1 MFITDGSASPS
12 PKPPRGL
19 YLHLSKTR
27 FVLIALL
34 ILAPWVVIL
43 VRAATRPRAPISV
56 AHEKPPATTS
66 TTQTPTPTGEWGQLE
81 VTPITIEAPADAAI
95 RFAQADTSTWYFPN
109 CTAEK
114 FAATLKSTGLTDAQR
129 QSFEQSAHA
138 DPAIDGFIVK
148 PDPEVLAS
156 LSYDARSALYQI
168 LSEDS
173 RNPQAEPFRRRPNP
187 SSDWF
192 ADIGLNDQAA
202 ALARCLV
209 YRRGEM
215 EAFADVSAILPTI
228 HTDLERNK
236 LFQTLTSQA
245 VLVVRL
251 RLNPQSN
258 VHALIDYWGRN
269 DRQREVGPLIESLAK
284 VPGGDAV
291 NIAQLLPTLARTKLY
306 TYPEAVGTGANG
318 PCDCH
323 WTSLN
328 FWNAV
333 PDDRFS
339 NPNYVREQLGK
350 SYHTVPKP
358 TQLGDVIFFL
368 DKNDQ
373 GIHSATYIADDIVF
387 TKNGTSVAAP
397 WVLMRLPSL
406 LTYYENID
414 AVKTMVFRKNGI

>member
-1 MFITDGSASPS
+1 MFIADGTANPS
-12 PKPPRGL
+12 LPQRRGI

-27 FVLIALL
+27 IILIALL
-34 ILAPWVVIL
+34 LVAPWVVIL
-43 VRAATRPRAPISV
+43 VRAATRPHPAISQP
-56 AHEKPPATTS
+56 HEKTQATTS
-66 TTQTPTPTGEWGQLE
+66 SSRPSPTGEWGQLE

-95 RFAQADTSTWYFPN
+95 RFAQADTSTWYFAD

-114 FAATLKSTGLTDAQR
+114 FAGYLKSAGLTDSQR
-129 QSFEQSAHA
+129 QSIEHSAHG
-138 DPAIDGFIVK
+138 DPAINGVIVK
-148 PDPEVLAS
+148 PDPEVLTS

-187 SSDWF
+187 ASDWF

-202 ALARCLV
+202 ALARRLV
-209 YRRGEM
+209 YRRGDM
-215 EAFADVSAILPTI
+215 EAFADVSAILPAI
-228 HTDLERNK
+228 HTDTERSK
-236 LFQTLTSQA
+236 LFQTLSSQA

-251 RLNPQSN
+251 RISPQSDIR
-258 VHALIDYWGRN
+258 ALIDYWGKN
-269 DRQREVGPLIESLAK
+269 DRQREVSPLLESLAR

-291 NIAQLLPTLARTKLY
+291 NIAQLLTTLARTKLY
-306 TYPEAVGTGANG
+306 SYPQPVGSGANG
-318 PCDCH
+318 PFDCH

-350 SYHTVPKP
+350 NYHTVTKP

-414 AVKTMVFRKNGI
+414 PVKTMVFRKNGI